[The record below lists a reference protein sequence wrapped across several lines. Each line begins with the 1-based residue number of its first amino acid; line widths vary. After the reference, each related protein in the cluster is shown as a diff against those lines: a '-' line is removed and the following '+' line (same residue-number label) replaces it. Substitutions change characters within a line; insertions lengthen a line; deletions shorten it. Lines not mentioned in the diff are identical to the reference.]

1 MIIISGEEV
10 HRIMMDTSCIG
21 PLFPRISGIMQIFG
35 YLYTRNQVFSLE
47 EMERRARCR
56 ISINWP
62 LIKSSAN
69 IHFIQEVKVFIVFA
83 LEGKRFFTESDLCWT

>member
-21 PLFPRISGIMQIFG
+21 PLFTRMSGTMKVFG

-47 EMERRARCR
+47 EMEERARCR
-56 ISINWP
+56 ISIKWP

-69 IHFIQEVKVFIVFA
+69 IHFIQEVIVFIVFA
-83 LEGKRFFTESDLCWT
+83 LEGKRYYTESDLCCT